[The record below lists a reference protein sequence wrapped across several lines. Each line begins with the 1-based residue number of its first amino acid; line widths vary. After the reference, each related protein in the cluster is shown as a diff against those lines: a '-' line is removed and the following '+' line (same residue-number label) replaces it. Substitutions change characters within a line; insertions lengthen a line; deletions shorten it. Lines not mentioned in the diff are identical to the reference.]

1 MNVLLFAPS
10 LLLLMVKVQITT
22 APWFVSSLHLSML
35 PTVTLTKLFVQS
47 MSIKGVFFALF
58 GAAVVQV
65 HCSFFY
71 FLFFPFFLKK
81 ALPIPLFPVCQ
92 TVFLAPCI
100 NISLAMP
107 GSFFYL
113 ASNLLLLHIILQCQ
127 TEWCLLQFLYL

>member
-71 FLFFPFFLKK
+71 FLFFPFFKK
-81 ALPIPLFPVCQ
+81 KGSSHSTIP
-92 TVFLAPCI
+92 
-100 NISLAMP
+100 SL
-107 GSFFYL
+107 
-113 ASNLLLLHIILQCQ
+113 SN
-127 TEWCLLQFLYL
+127 CLLSTMYQYQFGYAWQFLLSC